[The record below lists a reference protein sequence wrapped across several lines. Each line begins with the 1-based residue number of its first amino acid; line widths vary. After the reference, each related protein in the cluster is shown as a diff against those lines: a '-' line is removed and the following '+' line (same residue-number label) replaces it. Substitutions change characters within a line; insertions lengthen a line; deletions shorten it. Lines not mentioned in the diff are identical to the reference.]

1 MAILFLLNVIIML
14 VIGKLYPREEEY
26 NQKYTEQV
34 DIQPWKYALVTGIT
48 ICVIVISSFIY
59 FS

>member
-1 MAILFLLNVIIML
+1 ML
-14 VIGKLYPREEEY
+14 VIGKLYPREIEY

-34 DIQPWKYALVTGIT
+34 DIEPWKYATLTGIV
-48 ICVIVISSFIY
+48 ICVIVISTFIY